1 MAVSPEPSVGELVK
15 QASEQLSDLVREEL
29 ALARAELTAKGRRAG
44 RGGGLFGGAGIM
56 GLFAFQALVVAAVAA
71 FALLIPVWAA
81 GLVVAGILAA
91 VAALLALLGRRETHK
106 ATPLAPERTVEN
118 VRADIHELKERTHR

>member
-29 ALARAELTAKGRRAG
+29 ALARAELKDKGRRAG
-44 RGGGLFGGAGIM
+44 RGGGLYGGAGIM
-56 GLFAFQALVVAAVAA
+56 GLFAFQALVVAAIAA
-71 FALLIPVWAA
+71 LALVIPVWAA
-81 GLVVAGILAA
+81 GLVVAGLLA
-91 VAALLALLGRRETHK
+91 VLAALLALLGRKETRR
-106 ATPLAPERTVEN
+106 ATPLAPERTVES